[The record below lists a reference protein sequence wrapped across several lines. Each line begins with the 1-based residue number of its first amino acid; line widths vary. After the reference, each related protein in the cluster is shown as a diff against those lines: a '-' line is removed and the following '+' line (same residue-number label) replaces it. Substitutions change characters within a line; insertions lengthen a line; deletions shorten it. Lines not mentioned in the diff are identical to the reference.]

1 MFQLAFKNFQ
11 KSIRDY
17 TIYFM
22 TLLLAIVIFYTFNT
36 LAAQKE
42 IFTFAVS
49 IKQAL
54 ELVSILIDGI
64 SVIVVLVLT
73 FLIVYAN
80 AYFIKR
86 RKKELGI
93 YTLLGMKQREI
104 SGIIVIETMFVG
116 IASLVIGLFFGVLV
130 SQFLSTMIAALFD
143 VKLARF
149 QFIFSLPTMLKT
161 IGFFCFVYLLVL
173 IMNIIQIRR
182 YPLIKL
188 IESEKENE
196 KHKVKNEYVSLLLFI
211 VAVVGLSY
219 SCFRV
224 LSVSMIEL
232 TEGRELFYHII
243 NGVVMTFLFY
253 YSLTGFLLSVSQ
265 KFKQRYYHKLNFFT
279 IRQIN
284 HRVNSHFMSLAIV
297 SLMIFVAVGI
307 FSSGYAMQESFSKQ
321 TGYLTS
327 DVMFFTSWPGK
338 YTLSERLLDS
348 TYVKDVQKTLV
359 YRTEIRAKQLIQ
371 SQDEYNYDVQALS
384 LKEVNQNRQKEGKA
398 PLQLEN
404 NEYILLH
411 TFSDEKAMVAN
422 TTDIRYEEQTLKQKA
437 VHQVGAKQLF
447 GPPNQVIIV
456 LPDSIVNQEKSVLYI
471 TANLVDFKN
480 QAETYQK
487 ILDDT
492 PTEFG
497 KITRFNE
504 LLRQKLTRFTIVFI
518 SLYIGLIFLIV
529 SVTLLAIQQLVH
541 IQNSKSRYDLLLK
554 LGVLPREMNRS
565 IFEQICFHFMLPLCF
580 GFIFAS
586 VGTAAVNTSINQLST
601 VKVDLFQNILIAS
614 SGIFTLYVV
623 YMMMTYMSSTRLMRK

>member
-22 TLLLAIVIFYTFNT
+22 TLLLSIVIFYTFNT
-36 LAAQKE
+36 LTAQKE
-42 IFTFAVS
+42 IFTFTAS

-73 FLIVYAN
+73 FLIIYAN

-116 IASLVIGLFFGVLV
+116 IASLVIGLFFGVLA
-130 SQFLSTMIAALFD
+130 SQFLSAIISALFD

-149 QFIFSLPTMLKT
+149 QFVFSLPTVLKT

-188 IESEKENE
+188 IESDKENE
-196 KHKVKNEYVSLLLFI
+196 KHKVKNEYISLLLFI
-211 VAVVGLSY
+211 VSAVGLGY

-224 LSVSMIEL
+224 LSVSLLEL

-243 NGVVMTFLFY
+243 NGVIMTFLFY
-253 YSLTGFLLSVSQ
+253 YSLTGFLLTVSQ
-265 KFKQRYYHKLNFFT
+265 KFKHRYYHKLNFFT

-297 SLMIFVAVGI
+297 SLMIWVAVGI
-307 FSSGYAMQESFSKQ
+307 FSSGYAMQESFSNQ
-321 TGYLTS
+321 NGYLTS
-327 DVMFFTSWPGK
+327 DVIFITSSPEK
-338 YTLSERLLDS
+338 YTLPDHFLDS
-348 TYVKDVQKTLV
+348 TYVKDVQKMNV
-359 YRTEIRAKQLIQ
+359 YQTEMRAKQLIQ
-371 SQDEYNYDVQALS
+371 SKDEYNYDVQALS
-384 LKEVNQNRQKEGKA
+384 LKEVNQNRQKVGLT

-404 NEYILLH
+404 NEYVLLH
-411 TFSDEKAMVAN
+411 TFSDKKEIE
-422 TTDIRYEEQTLKQKA
+422 TRPIDIHYEQHTLKQKEVQQA
-437 VHQVGAKQLF
+437 DAKQLF
-447 GPPNQVIIV
+447 GAPNQVVVV
-456 LPDSIVNQEKSVLYI
+456 LPDSILNQEKASLYI

-487 ILDDT
+487 ILEET
-492 PTEFG
+492 PTEYS
-497 KITRFNE
+497 KTTRFNE

-565 IFEQICFHFMLPLCF
+565 LFEQICFHFMLPLCF

-586 VGTAAVNTSINQLST
+586 VGTVAVNNSINQLSN
-601 VKVDLFQNILIAS
+601 VKVDLLQNILIAS
-614 SGIFTLYVV
+614 SGIFILYVV
-623 YMMMTYMSSTRLMRK
+623 YMMMTYISSTRLMRR